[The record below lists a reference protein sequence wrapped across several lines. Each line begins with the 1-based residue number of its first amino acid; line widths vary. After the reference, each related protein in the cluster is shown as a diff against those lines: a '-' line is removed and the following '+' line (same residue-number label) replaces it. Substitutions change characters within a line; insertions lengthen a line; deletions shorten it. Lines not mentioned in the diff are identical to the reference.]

1 MTTMMIVTRG
11 KESIDASRNGGP
23 GAVLWDLDGTLID
36 SAGLHWLAWQEVM
49 AEEGHLISPR
59 EFADSFGKRND
70 TILRGLLGPDLT
82 DDWIQ
87 SVSDAKEERY
97 RSYVRKRGLQ
107 FLPGAAEWLARLR
120 QAGWKQ
126 ALASSAPPANIDSAL
141 EALDLGRWLDGVVS
155 AEEVGVGKPDPAI
168 FLRAAERV
176 AVPPARCIVVEDAP
190 AGLEGARR
198 AGMKCVGVLSSHF
211 PELVADVVVP
221 SLEALPADAFLTL
234 LKRA

>member
-1 MTTMMIVTRG
+1 MV
-11 KESIDASRNGGP
+11 ESIDASRNGGP

-36 SAGLHWLAWQEVM
+36 SAGLHWLAWSEIM
-49 AEEGHLISPR
+49 AEEGHRISPR

-82 DDWIQ
+82 EAWIQ
-87 SVSDAKEERY
+87 RVSDAKEERY
-97 RSYVRKRGLQ
+97 RRYVRERGLQ
-107 FLPGAAEWLARLR
+107 FLPGAADWLARLR

-126 ALASSAPPANIDSAL
+126 VLASSAPPANIDSAL

-176 AVPPARCIVVEDAP
+176 AVPPVRCIVVEDAP

-198 AGMKCVGVLSSHF
+198 AGMKSVGVLSSHF
-211 PELVADVVVP
+211 PELVADVVVR
-221 SLEALPADAFLTL
+221 SLTALPADAFVTL
-234 LKRA
+234 LERA

>member
-1 MTTMMIVTRG
+1 M
-11 KESIDASRNGGP
+11 ESIDASHDGGP

-36 SAGLHWLAWQEVM
+36 SAGIHWFAWHEVM
-49 AEEGHLISPR
+49 AEEGHSITPR

-87 SVSDAKEERY
+87 RVSDAKEERY
-97 RSYVRKRGLQ
+97 RLYVRQRGLQ

-120 QAGWKQ
+120 ETGWKQ
-126 ALASSAPPANIDSAL
+126 VLASSAPHANIDSAL
-141 EALDLGRWLDGVVS
+141 EALDLGRWLDGLVS

-176 AVPPARCIVVEDAP
+176 GVPPARCIVVEDAP

-198 AGMKCVGVLSSHF
+198 AGMRCVGVLSSHF

-221 SLEALPADAFLTL
+221 SLEALPADAFQTL
-234 LKRA
+234 LKKG

>member
-1 MTTMMIVTRG
+1 MMIVTRG

-36 SAGLHWLAWQEVM
+36 SAGLHWLAWSEVM

-87 SVSDAKEERY
+87 RVSDAKEERY

-120 QAGWKQ
+120 EAGWKQ
-126 ALASSAPPANIDSAL
+126 VLASSAPPANIDSAL
-141 EALDLGRWLDGVVS
+141 EALDLGRWLDGLVS

-221 SLEALPADAFLTL
+221 SLEALPADAFWTL
-234 LKRA
+234 LARA